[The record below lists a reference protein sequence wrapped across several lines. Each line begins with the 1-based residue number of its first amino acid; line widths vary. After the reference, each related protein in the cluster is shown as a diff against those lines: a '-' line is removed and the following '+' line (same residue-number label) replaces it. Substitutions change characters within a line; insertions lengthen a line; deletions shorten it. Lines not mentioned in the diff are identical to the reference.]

1 MYYQIIDTTIGP
13 YFISD
18 SGEGI
23 SYVEHVKDLENLSPI
38 IATMEEK
45 STPLL
50 EKASQQLKEYF
61 EGTRKEF
68 DLPLDTNGT
77 PFQEKVWQ
85 ALRNIPYGE
94 VRSYKDIAVAI
105 GNPKAVRAVGGAN
118 NRNPVSIITPC
129 HRVIGIRGA
138 LTGYGG
144 GIDVKEK
151 LLGLEGV
158 KTITS

>member
-118 NRNPVSIITPC
+118 NRNPVSILTPC

-151 LLGLEGV
+151 LLRLEGV

>member
-151 LLGLEGV
+151 LLRLEGV